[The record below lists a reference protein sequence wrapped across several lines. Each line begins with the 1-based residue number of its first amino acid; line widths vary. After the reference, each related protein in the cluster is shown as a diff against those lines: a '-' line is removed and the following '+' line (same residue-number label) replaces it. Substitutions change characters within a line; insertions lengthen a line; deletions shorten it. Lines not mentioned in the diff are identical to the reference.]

1 MSGLT
6 RSCPSASWHR
16 GRGSRA
22 PGVRVDVVQSRL
34 VGVPPGESVGGYDDL
49 PDSSHGH
56 PLHRGRGDR
65 CKRCPSALCVTC
77 LCSGEGSQ
85 GPSYDSQKPFSSLA
99 EVIEHIPFLL
109 FNLFVYRENSYG
121 KLPLKGNQGE
131 REARIR
137 KPGRWLAFLWSPQFA
152 FTLRE
157 KDLRLRSE
165 DGLHSETAKF
175 GFRKRG
181 QLRA

>member
-6 RSCPSASWHR
+6 ISCLSASWQR
-16 GRGSRA
+16 SRSSGA
-22 PGVRVDVVQSRL
+22 PGVCVDVVSESL
-34 VGVPPGESVGGYDDL
+34 VGVPRHGRESVGGYDDL

-65 CKRCPSALCVTC
+65 CKRCPSALCVCC
-77 LCSGEGSQ
+77 LSRGEGSQ
-85 GPSYDSQKPFSSLA
+85 CLSYNSQKPFSSLA

-157 KDLRLRSE
+157 KD
-165 DGLHSETAKF
+165 
-175 GFRKRG
+175 
-181 QLRA
+181 